1 MAGQLA
7 RTEKRTAAV
16 FFSFFFLACFLCHT
30 HSYAEMPQQAGLT
43 DLLKQ
48 LAPSN
53 TNAAQQASAKELPYV
68 LLRRAAARAGLN
80 VGYEVRR
87 YPQHVSIATEYYSRL
102 DAFGARLLPC
112 RPTHATHISLSSH
125 HIVSFS
131 RHKQARSARTRTAQT
146 RRRAR

>member
-1 MAGQLA
+1 
-7 RTEKRTAAV
+7 
-16 FFSFFFLACFLCHT
+16 
-30 HSYAEMPQQAGLT
+30 MPQQAGLT

-102 DAFGARLLPC
+102 DAFGAESGRGLAGCRCELADASRAVVLL
-112 RPTHATHISLSSH
+112 
-125 HIVSFS
+125 
-131 RHKQARSARTRTAQT
+131 
-146 RRRAR
+146 